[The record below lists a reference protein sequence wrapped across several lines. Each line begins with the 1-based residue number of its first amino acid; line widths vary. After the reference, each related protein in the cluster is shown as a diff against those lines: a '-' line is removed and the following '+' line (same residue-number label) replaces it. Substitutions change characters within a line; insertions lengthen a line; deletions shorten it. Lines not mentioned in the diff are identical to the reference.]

1 MLAGCVQFIQL
12 NTVRLDGVHGA
23 LHQCRCQAVHARRCL
38 PIPPQCSLQT
48 AVCSCHIISGG
59 GCIFCHI
66 PLHAQQHICTL
77 WVGMTKWDAYLD
89 PTISACVSARTR
101 EIWVRR
107 MFPLSRYSTQNPCTQ
122 SHLYRLFCEPLT
134 ETSAPL
140 PALLSEKSLP
150 RKKRKKPLA

>member
-1 MLAGCVQFIQL
+1 MLVAGVTLAGCVQFIQL

-23 LHQCRCQAVHARRCL
+23 LHQCRFQAVHARRCL

-66 PLHAQQHICTL
+66 PLHAQQHICPL
-77 WVGMTKWDAYLD
+77 WVGMTTWDAYLD
-89 PTISACVSARTR
+89 PTISACVSACTC

-107 MFPLSRYSTQNPCTQ
+107 ICFPFPGTLHNIPVPKVTFTGCFVSP
-122 SHLYRLFCEPLT
+122 
-134 ETSAPL
+134 
-140 PALLSEKSLP
+140 
-150 RKKRKKPLA
+150 